1 MSTSQG
7 QPQKSTPARR
17 QPQRHGR
24 STKTKGYASEN
35 DAGMFDVA
43 QLHQT
48 PRTPN
53 KAGSGSPAPGNT
65 KSGTGTS
72 KQRNRGKGKPKAAQ
86 TSPDEPQYHSTP
98 PQQTTAMKA
107 AAGPAFAGA
116 TFHASPAPSALPIP
130 SFLAKSSTESPVSR
144 PVADLSTSRSVRD
157 SNTDIRATNFQPSNG
172 ARESPLDF
180 MFRAHR
186 QEQERM
192 GTGSASPGQSGT
204 PANALRSQLAPNMS
218 QKPPYSSG
226 IDRAELDGTP
236 SRAIGPAFSTPYQD
250 RINATR
256 ATRSVSELGTASPG
270 HSSGFAHDQSD
281 DASEALKRYLFGG
294 PGKSAGSQLPPV
306 QAQQSHPN
314 HQSMSH
320 GPNIVPQGLSNS
332 SDSIQTMED
341 NLRRILKLDL
351 AVEPSST
358 GRQYIPHN
366 P

>member
-1 MSTSQG
+1 MSAPQG
-7 QPQKSTPARR
+7 QSQKATPGRR

-43 QLHQT
+43 QARQV

-65 KSGTGTS
+65 QPGTGTN
-72 KQRNRGKGKPKAAQ
+72 KQRTRGKGKPKAAQ

-98 PQQTTAMKA
+98 PQQTAAMKA

-130 SFLAKSSTESPVSR
+130 SFLTKSSTESPVPR

-157 SNTDIRATNFQPSNG
+157 SPVDARATSAQPSNG

-186 QEQERM
+186 QEKERM
-192 GTGSASPGQSGT
+192 GAGGASPGQSGASVYAST
-204 PANALRSQLAPNMS
+204 MS
-218 QKPPYSSG
+218 QTPPYSSG
-226 IDRAELDGTP
+226 IDRVELDGTP
-236 SRAIGPAFSTPYQD
+236 GRDIGPAFSTPYQD

-256 ATRSVSELGTASPG
+256 TMRSGTERGPASLEN
-270 HSSGFAHDQSD
+270 SSSFPRDQPD

-294 PGKSAGSQLPPV
+294 PAKPANSQPLQPQPSHPS
-306 QAQQSHPN
+306 QSHQSYQPTSYVPN
-314 HQSMSH
+314 MA
-320 GPNIVPQGLSNS
+320 PQGLSNP

-341 NLRRILKLDL
+341 SLRRILKLDL
-351 AVEPSST
+351 AVEPSSS